1 MKGIHDMGITY
12 KEYIWLIKP
21 DDVDKIFYSGVL
33 GCPSQY
39 GISDEDFNFCPG
51 NKKCKDCMN
60 QEIPYSVIAEVI
72 RDTYL
77 NPFEKITVGEKYK
90 VTAVDVGTVAF
101 GVRICVAGRKHWAN
115 NNNFRYYIDKEEKK
129 VQKEF
134 TKADLKDGMMCERA
148 DGKKMLWINGAMRG
162 SDRWCSGIQNDLTV
176 DMASVFDIVK
186 VGYPDFDKYATIS
199 RALDGDFKEVIWERK
214 QEKEIS
220 SDEAFAVL
228 KEHYGCD
235 VKIRE

>member
-1 MKGIHDMGITY
+1 MGITY
-12 KEYIWLIKP
+12 REYIWLIKP

-60 QEIPYSVIAEVI
+60 QEIPYPVIAEVI

-90 VTAVDVGTVAF
+90 VTTVDLGAVAF
-101 GVRICVAGRKHWAN
+101 GVRICVSGRKHWAN
-115 NNNFRYYIDKEEKK
+115 NNNFRYYIDKEEEK

-148 DGKKMLWINGAMRG
+148 DGEKMLWINGAMRG
-162 SDRWCSGIQNDLTV
+162 TDMWCSGTQNDLTNTV
-176 DMASVFDIVK
+176 NILDIVR
-186 VGYPDFDKYATIS
+186 VGYPDFDRYRTIS
-199 RALDGDFKEVIWERK
+199 SALDGDFKKILWERK

-220 SDEAFAVL
+220 SEEAFAVL

-235 VKIRE
+235 VKIKE